1 MNHDKIHSL
10 LIEYNDDLA
19 LLQWFMDRGDDRACR
34 DIIRYLHI
42 LGDDIDRAVDSD
54 SMPSS
59 AYHKAKSN
67 LILGLEATSSEEA
80 GSEPAPSRH
89 LGGLTL
95 ILEREYR
102 K

>member
-42 LGDDIDRAVDSD
+42 LGDDIDRVVPFYLVKRFTIKMDSQ
-54 SMPSS
+54 
-59 AYHKAKSN
+59 
-67 LILGLEATSSEEA
+67 
-80 GSEPAPSRH
+80 
-89 LGGLTL
+89 
-95 ILEREYR
+95 
-102 K
+102 

>member
-1 MNHDKIHSL
+1 MNHDKIHAL
-10 LIEYNDDLA
+10 LVEYNDDLA
-19 LLQWFMDRGDDRACR
+19 LLQWYMDRGDDGASR
-34 DIIRYLHI
+34 DIIRYLYI
-42 LGDDIDRAVDSD
+42 LGDDLSRLID

-59 AYHKAKSN
+59 ADHKAKSN
-67 LILGLEATSSEEA
+67 LASPEATSSEEA
-80 GSEPAPSRH
+80 GSEPVSPRH

>member
-42 LGDDIDRAVDSD
+42 LGDDIDRAVDD

-59 AYHKAKSN
+59 AYHK
-67 LILGLEATSSEEA
+67 SSSTERAGA
-80 GSEPAPSRH
+80 GSEPVPSRH

-95 ILEREYR
+95 VLEREYR